1 MKYFQYA
8 IEINGIRELLI
19 FEDGI
24 QHNLFRTYISHC
36 RSAFLDVTTIHGF
49 LFNMT
54 RIKKLEIPDV
64 SDDRFVKW
72 RDFFLQKKEKE
83 IKEEEERLKKNKE
96 RKRGYIPKC
105 PTILESADHLT
116 MKDILNELK
125 NESTTGGIVSE
136 LYNMVNKKN
145 YFDRES
151 INVKGFF
158 TFFSIELLGE
168 EKKRTL
174 YDYYISFLNKGK
186 NPRLLDK

>member
-1 MKYFQYA
+1 MKYFQYP

-24 QHNLFRTYISHC
+24 QHNLFRNYISHF
-36 RSAFLDVTTIHGF
+36 RSAFLDVTTVDGF
-49 LFNMT
+49 LVSISK
-54 RIKKLEIPDV
+54 IKKLEIPDV
-64 SDDRFVKW
+64 SDDRFIKW
-72 RDFFLQKKEKE
+72 RDFFLKKKEKE
-83 IKEEEERLKKNKE
+83 ILEKEERLKKKKE

-105 PTILESADHLT
+105 PTILESDDHLS

-145 YFDRES
+145 YFDRGS

>member
-1 MKYFQYA
+1 
-8 IEINGIRELLI
+8 
-19 FEDGI
+19 
-24 QHNLFRTYISHC
+24 
-36 RSAFLDVTTIHGF
+36 
-49 LFNMT
+49 
-54 RIKKLEIPDV
+54 
-64 SDDRFVKW
+64 
-72 RDFFLQKKEKE
+72 
-83 IKEEEERLKKNKE
+83 
-96 RKRGYIPKC
+96 
-105 PTILESADHLT
+105 

-136 LYNMVNKKN
+136 LYSMVNKKN

-186 NPRLLDK
+186 NPRLLEK